1 MEVQVGDVAAQ
12 ADQFGLLHLFWIASP
27 VVKIVM
33 IGLVVA
39 SIICWAIVFEK
50 YMAVRKM
57 HRSIEKFEQMFWS
70 GQSLEDLYLTLGPR
84 TNKGMASS
92 SPNSSTSHASGAP
105 LTKVKPNPQIS
116 CDTRTTP

>member
-50 YMAVRKM
+50 FMAVRKM
-57 HRSIEKFEQMFWS
+57 TRPS
-70 GQSLEDLYLTLGPR
+70 T
-84 TNKGMASS
+84 SS
-92 SPNSSTSHASGAP
+92 SRCSGRGSRWKTST
-105 LTKVKPNPQIS
+105 
-116 CDTRTTP
+116 